1 MQNLC
6 WENEFYL
13 HENKNHFH
21 IMVSHLKVEAISEW
35 SYLLQSEILNS
46 FVLVQMNSALNGCS
60 ICSCAGVKQRFFE
73 GDVFPRRVYLP
84 FPF

>member
-21 IMVSHLKVEAISEW
+21 IMDSHLKVEAIREW
-35 SYLLQSEILNS
+35 PNLLQSEI
-46 FVLVQMNSALNGCS
+46 VQISSLSGFS
-60 ICSCAGVKQRFFE
+60 IFSCAGVKQRLFE
-73 GDVFPRRVYLP
+73 GDVFPRRVHLP

>member
-21 IMVSHLKVEAISEW
+21 IMVSHLKVEAIREW
-35 SYLLQSEILNS
+35 PNLLQSEI
-46 FVLVQMNSALNGCS
+46 VQISSLSGCS
-60 ICSCAGVKQRFFE
+60 IFSCAGANQRFFE
-73 GDVFPRRVYLP
+73 GDVFPRRVHLP